1 MKIKL
6 KAETRERKEKL
17 PQDYTAAVV
26 YGSKSDNILLK
37 LNANELIKAYEQA
50 GESSLIDLD
59 IDAKDSIKVLVKDIQ
74 KHPVKDSIIHV
85 DFYKVDMS
93 EKLSVEIPLNYV
105 GESKAVKE
113 LGALLLK
120 NLDSLTIECL
130 PGDLLDEIEVDIS
143 SLESFGDIIKV
154 EDIKLPENLKVLDN
168 PEDSVVTVVEP
179 REEEISEDVAPEDPE
194 GEEKEEKEEKKEEK
208 KEDSS
213 EEEKEEKK

>member
-17 PQDYTAAVV
+17 PHDYTAAVV
-26 YGSKSDNILLK
+26 YGSKSENILLK
-37 LNANELIKAYEQA
+37 LNANELIKAYGQA

-59 IDAKDSIKVLVKDIQ
+59 LDGKDSIKVLVKDIQ
-74 KHPVKDSIIHV
+74 KHPVRDSIIHV

-93 EKLSVEIPLNYV
+93 EKLSAEIPLNYV

-143 SLESFGDIIKV
+143 GLESFGDMIKV
-154 EDIKLPENLKVLDN
+154 GDIKLPENLKVLDN
-168 PEDSVVTVVEP
+168 PEDSVATVVEP
-179 REEEISEDVAPEDPE
+179 RKEEEGTKELEP
-194 GEEKEEKEEKKEEK
+194 EEKEVSTEEKKEEGKKEAAEEKKEEK
-208 KEDSS
+208 K
-213 EEEKEEKK
+213 

>member
-37 LNANELIKAYEQA
+37 LNANELIKAYNQA
-50 GESSLIDLD
+50 GESSLIDLE

-93 EKLSVEIPLNYV
+93 EKLSTEIPLDYV

-113 LGALLLK
+113 LGALLVK
-120 NLDSLTIECL
+120 NLDSLTVECL
-130 PGDLLDEIEVDIS
+130 PGDLLDKIEVDIS
-143 SLESFGDIIKV
+143 GLNSFGDTIRVKDV
-154 EDIKLPENLKVLDN
+154 DVGDKLRVLDN

-179 REEEISEDVAPEDPE
+179 REEEASTDDEL
-194 GEEKEEKEEKKEEK
+194 EEL
-208 KEDSS
+208 SGS
-213 EEEKEEKK
+213 EEEKEEESGEKEESSEEKREEKK